1 MRQATATAPNDGRIV
16 ILEDNKTRSC
26 GIHWAR
32 DCALGRNGKPGEIT
46 PTHRHPTPGGKYRPR
61 NDGGS
66 SKVLSARSSASWRGA
81 CHSAPVMM
89 TAVLLAL
96 FFAVTL
102 DTAQSGTIDIARIGE
117 RPVGL
122 AELEGAYAEIAPRV
136 EAENGQTSTS
146 EDASQVQQVAAT
158 AVQVAQQSQ
167 KDGRAQAPVQELTE
181 ARLTIEGL
189 EGRLRAEAAKSARL
203 VEEEREKSAALAKE
217 TAAARQELSA
227 ATAKHRQALA
237 EERESR
243 ASLLATAAMKYR
255 QELNAERERHTV
267 LISEIAAVRR
277 EIEVQ
282 AAKFRQAGAETAR
295 LTQADATKTP
305 QLPELGCGNTAALAQ
320 EAAAARQELT
330 TNVEKQRQALD
341 EERARSRALAS
352 ELAKAQREIETQ
364 AVQRNASEE
373 TRRLRQPKSVTST
386 QSLDPAAR
394 EKATLAR
401 KAAAAR

>member
-1 MRQATATAPNDGRIV
+1 
-16 ILEDNKTRSC
+16 
-26 GIHWAR
+26 
-32 DCALGRNGKPGEIT
+32 
-46 PTHRHPTPGGKYRPR
+46 
-61 NDGGS
+61 
-66 SKVLSARSSASWRGA
+66 
-81 CHSAPVMM
+81 MM

-217 TAAARQELSA
+217 AAAARQELSA

-305 QLPELGCGNTAALAQ
+305 QLPLGCGNTAALAQ

-373 TRRLRQPKSVTST
+373 TRRLRQPKPVTST
-386 QSLDPAAR
+386 QPLDPAAR